1 MLNISWER
9 SLIGDSYNFLHVQKN
24 QIYIKSYRIAGDSQ
38 SMTFGNR
45 YNRHEIIIFVLD
57 AFLNE
62 NICDLWFF
70 SLSRFVAFWPW
81 NLCTEITLK
90 AKRNHK
96 APDKLC
102 REMVVIRDIW
112 GHSSLKLS
120 SYCSGGRL
128 EQVRSSFQ
136 NYCYPIIE
144 LLWIS
149 LLPKKKQVS

>member
-1 MLNISWER
+1 
-9 SLIGDSYNFLHVQKN
+9 
-24 QIYIKSYRIAGDSQ
+24 
-38 SMTFGNR
+38 MTFGNR

-57 AFLNE
+57 AVLNE

-81 NLCTEITLK
+81 NLYTEITLK

-96 APDKLC
+96 AADKLC

-120 SYCSGGRL
+120 SYCG
-128 EQVRSSFQ
+128 SSQTTLRCEIVHFQ
-136 NYCYPIIE
+136 TLKPLSVWDTNKKITTRKSIE
-144 LLWIS
+144 
-149 LLPKKKQVS
+149 